1 MTRTSIH
8 MPGWRRLLIV
18 AAMIAAG
25 AVSTAQSALTTY
37 MADLDGVS
45 QSPPNASPGIGVAQV
60 DLDDVAHT
68 MHLTVVFEGLLGT
81 TTASHI
87 HAATALPG
95 EGTAGVATTLP
106 TFTGFP
112 LGVTSGSYEVTL
124 DMTDPSSYNPSFVT
138 AHGGTTAGAEAFL
151 FQSIADGTA
160 YLNVHTSS
168 FAGGEIRGFFVLTSV
183 PVTEATWGGIKSL
196 YR

>member
-1 MTRTSIH
+1 MLRTSIRR
-8 MPGWRRLLIV
+8 PGLHRYLIV
-18 AAMIAAG
+18 AAMITVGAAS
-25 AVSTAQSALTTY
+25 AAQATSTSY
-37 MADLDGVS
+37 MADLSGAS
-45 QSPPNASPGIGVAQV
+45 ESPPNASSAVGIAQV
-60 DLDDVAHT
+60 DLDDAAHT
-68 MHLTVVFEGLLGT
+68 MHLNVVFAGLLGT

-106 TFTGFP
+106 TFANFP
-112 LGVTSGSYEVTL
+112 LGVTSGTYDVTL
-124 DMTDPSSYNPSFVT
+124 DMTDPASYNPSFVT

-160 YLNVHTSS
+160 YFNVHTTQ

-183 PVTEATWGGIKSL
+183 PVTAATWGGIKSL

>member
-1 MTRTSIH
+1 MPRTSIR
-8 MPGWRRLLIV
+8 MPGLRRFLIV
-18 AAMIAAG
+18 AAMITVGAASMVH
-25 AVSTAQSALTTY
+25 ATSTSY
-37 MADLDGVS
+37 MADLGGAS
-45 QSPPNASPGIGVAQV
+45 ESPPNASPGIGVAQV

-68 MHLTVVFEGLLGT
+68 MHLNVVFAGLLGP

-106 TFTGFP
+106 TFAGFP
-112 LGVTSGSYEVTL
+112 LGVTSGTYDVTL
-124 DMTDPSSYNPSFVT
+124 DMTAPSSYNPSFIT

-160 YLNVHTSS
+160 YLNIHTSL

-183 PVTEATWGGIKSL
+183 TVTEATWGGIKSL